1 MTLLFFPRSLISH
14 CLQRFP
20 IQDGISLDNSV
31 VTEMQD
37 LDINLKHFR
46 KTQDTQSFLQIK
58 LKQENAMRYNNR
70 DDLLQLNFTLKISI
84 FS

>member
-1 MTLLFFPRSLISH
+1 
-14 CLQRFP
+14 
-20 IQDGISLDNSV
+20 
-31 VTEMQD
+31 MQD

-70 DDLLQLNFTLKISI
+70 DDLLQLKFTLKISI